1 MEYELDEP
9 VDVFQADRLE
19 LLGVG
24 SFARVFKLKL
34 KNYENEQDEPI
45 DQVHYSRPL
54 ALKEFVKAYIINHDD
69 SELANCE
76 VRLLKAVSPH
86 PFISEY
92 ITSFQDKDKAYILME
107 YVP

>member
-1 MEYELDEP
+1 
-9 VDVFQADRLE
+9 
-19 LLGVG
+19 
-24 SFARVFKLKL
+24 
-34 KNYENEQDEPI
+34 
-45 DQVHYSRPL
+45 
-54 ALKEFVKAYIINHDD
+54 
-69 SELANCE
+69 

>member
-1 MEYELDEP
+1 M
-9 VDVFQADRLE
+9 
-19 LLGVG
+19 
-24 SFARVFKLKL
+24 
-34 KNYENEQDEPI
+34 
-45 DQVHYSRPL
+45 
-54 ALKEFVKAYIINHDD
+54 KEFVKAYIMNHDD

-92 ITSFQDKDKAYILME
+92 IGSFQDKDKAYILME